1 MGSLTLVLVA
11 TEAEDVVVVTAV
23 VTVVAAGVTASVK
36 VETVPTGLEVVLSE
50 VVVGVG
56 DALGSSGRGL

>member
-11 TEAEDVVVVTAV
+11 TEAEDIGVVTAV
-23 VTVVAAGVTASVK
+23 VTVVAAGVTASVT

-56 DALGSSGRGL
+56 DALSSSGRGL